1 LGEIFMSDRVSIA
14 DLIEIKSR
22 FKEIEI
28 ENQKLKE
35 INELLKKDVD
45 DAAQHL
51 ASEICNAYAVTDLA
65 TSLYDESVAVTL
77 EPVRAKFN
85 MSIGPLS
92 NKPTILA
99 FVLKELSE
107 SLAQKILEKHL
118 AQGNRL

>member
-1 LGEIFMSDRVSIA
+1 MSDRISIA
-14 DLIEIKSR
+14 DLIEIKAR

-45 DAAQHL
+45 DAAQYL
-51 ASEICNAYAVTDLA
+51 ASEICSAYAVTGLA

-92 NKPTILA
+92 NKSTILA
-99 FVLKELSE
+99 VALKELSE
-107 SLAQKILEKHL
+107 SLAQKILEKYL
-118 AQGNRL
+118 AQGNKL